1 MIAFLQ
7 GTIHS
12 IHTNSII
19 VLTESGI
26 GYEITLSPISIA
38 KKIIG
43 QTTALHT
50 YLRVTENDL
59 SLFGFDTSEEKT
71 FFELLL
77 TVSGVGPKSAMS
89 ILQKGSMQ
97 DTKKAIAQ
105 GDISYLTSIQGM
117 GKKTAER
124 LVVELQQKIQKQE
137 TYEKESMMTD
147 QSMEVFEALVALG
160 YSKEEVKATIGIV
173 QTANKTTEQML
184 KEVLKALSSNAR
196 K

>member
-12 IHTNSII
+12 IHQNSII

-43 QTTALHT
+43 QTIALHT

-124 LVVELQQKIQKQE
+124 LVVELQQKIQKHE
-137 TYEKESMMTD
+137 TYEKESIMND
-147 QSMEVFEALVALG
+147 QTVDVFEALVAMG
-160 YSKEEVKATIGIV
+160 YSKEEVKATLGLV
-173 QTANKTTEQML
+173 QTANKTTEQIL
-184 KEVLKALSSNAR
+184 KEVLKILSGNAR
-196 K
+196 R